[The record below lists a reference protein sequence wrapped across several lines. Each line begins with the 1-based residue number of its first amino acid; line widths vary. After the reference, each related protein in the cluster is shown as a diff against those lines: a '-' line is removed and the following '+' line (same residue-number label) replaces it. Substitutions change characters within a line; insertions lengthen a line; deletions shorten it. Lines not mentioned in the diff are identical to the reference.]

1 MSVDKLFPKVLIIDV
16 NAWREDAPSNTLLD
30 IFRCWDPDKLALI
43 YTSSAFPATRA
54 CNRFFQIGESQ
65 VLRSVFKPWMRVG
78 RVVTNDS
85 TRIDKDTEIEEEL
98 RGRAHYL
105 FPKLMRLA
113 REIVWK
119 FGQWKTKNLIEF
131 ISDFNPDVIFVPIFP
146 YAYMWRIQ
154 KYVLKHFSKP
164 YVCYLADDNYSYDS
178 CQSVLD
184 YAQRCWTRK
193 YVGYLARN
201 CNEMFV
207 IVDKEK
213 EDTDKRFGTDSVILT
228 KSIDFSKKSFSKKIL
243 NTPLR
248 FVYTGNLLIGRDA
261 SLSLVADAIN
271 RINEEMGKVV
281 AEFYIYSQTNPKK
294 ETMKHINCKDSY
306 FCGTI
311 PHQEVEQKLQDADVV
326 VFAEA
331 LSGKQANIA
340 KLSFST
346 KITDYLSNGKCIM
359 AIGKDFIAPIDYF
372 EKYQSALIASSP
384 SDVYSIIK
392 KIVDNPSIINQYG
405 EKAYNCAVV
414 NHDSNS
420 VNERF
425 VTTICKAI
433 NQ

>member
-1 MSVDKLFPKVLIIDV
+1 MNVKEYLPKVLIIDV

-30 IFRCWDPDKLALI
+30 IFRCWDSDKLALI
-43 YTSSAFPATRA
+43 YTSSAFPATSA

-78 RVVTNDS
+78 RIVTNDN
-85 TRIDKDTEIEEEL
+85 TQTDKDTETEKEL
-98 RGRAHYL
+98 RGIAHRSFSNL
-105 FPKLMRLA
+105 IRFA

-119 FGQWKTKNLIEF
+119 LGHWKTKDLISF
-131 ISDFNPDVIFVPIFP
+131 ISDFDPDVIFVPIFP
-146 YAYMWRIQ
+146 YAYMGRIQ
-154 KYVLKHFSKP
+154 KYVLKHFRKP

-178 CQSVLD
+178 CQSVLE

-213 EDTDKRFGTDSVILT
+213 EDTDEKFGTDSVILT
-228 KSIDFSKKSFSKKIL
+228 KSIDFSNKSFIPKVL
-243 NTPLR
+243 NSPLR

-271 RINEEMGKVV
+271 RINEETGKTI
-281 AEFYIYSQTNPKK
+281 AELYIYSQTNPKE
-294 ETMKHINCKDSY
+294 ETMEHINCKDSH
-306 FCGTI
+306 FCGSI
-311 PHQEVEQKLQDADVV
+311 PHQEVEQKLQEADVV

-340 KLSFST
+340 ILSFST
-346 KITDYLSNGKCIM
+346 KITDYLSNGKCIL
-359 AIGKDFIAPIDYF
+359 AIGKEYIAPIDYF
-372 EKYQSALIASSP
+372 SKYQSALIASSP
-384 SDVYSIIK
+384 NDVYTKIK
-392 KIVDNPSIINQYG
+392 HIVDNPDIINQYG

-414 NHDSNS
+414 NHDKKM
-420 VNERF
+420 VNDRF
-425 VTTICKAI
+425 IDTICKAV